1 MSQGKKQE
9 PIKRTRK
16 RADERANERVNK
28 RVNERIDELL
38 DDAEAQAL
46 KVSEKAESVGKAG
59 KAEKAEKTEKVKETS
74 AKKSM
79 PKKPQLPEVEPVK
92 KSFDKVELELDFSEK
107 KAAKQ
112 EEPELKASQA
122 QTSETE
128 ALDTEDSKEAR
139 KEVHREAR
147 KETHKEVSKET
158 PKEDKT
164 ENSAL
169 DDEKAELE
177 KAVASELKEQSLE
190 DAQLE
195 SKATDELLS
204 SEPVVVHDLD
214 RKMGFKQKD
223 ESELGS
229 DAPAAS
235 VTPAT
240 PLEAT
245 PQKRA
250 KKGRGAKLAL
260 ILLILLLIAALGGLA
275 YLGYT
280 LLLKHDS
287 TQVNPIDT
295 STTSMG
301 VPITDTA
308 APPAPVLPEFSTTD
322 IPQLTALFGNTT
334 KKVQSQLGKKYVLT
348 KTDDASDENNP
359 AIKKLAVF
367 VYNPPNQPDL
377 TEYGITPP
385 SVYVSL
391 DEKDKVV
398 AVHYTSS
405 FEMLDYPNANFSTL
419 IASQDTVLNA
429 LKAAGVTPNEK
440 FSYPSLTPNDYDVY
454 IDPDAELKKIAK
466 REYQFSG
473 TVDGED
479 LPKTWLLKLLYD
491 YGTSGI
497 APDAKID
504 PNQRTISITLQ

>member
-1 MSQGKKQE
+1 VSQGKKQE

-46 KVSEKAESVGKAG
+46 KVSEKAESVGKAEKAESAG
-59 KAEKAEKTEKVKETS
+59 KAEKAEGPKETS
-74 AKKSM
+74 AKKRT
-79 PKKPQLPEVEPVK
+79 PKKPELPEVELPE
-92 KSFDKVELELDFSEK
+92 VE
-107 KAAKQ
+107 
-112 EEPELKASQA
+112 
-122 QTSETE
+122 
-128 ALDTEDSKEAR
+128 DTEDSKEAR
-139 KEVHREAR
+139 KETRKEASKETHNQAR
-147 KETHKEVSKET
+147 KEVGREASNKT
-158 PKEDKT
+158 PQ
-164 ENSAL
+164 ENKAESSDL

-195 SKATDELLS
+195 SDATEELLS
-204 SEPVVVHDLD
+204 TEPVVVRDLD
-214 RKMGFKQKD
+214 REMGFKEKD
-223 ESELGS
+223 KPELG
-229 DAPAAS
+229 S

-287 TQVNPIDT
+287 TQTNPIDT
-295 STTSMG
+295 SGTSMG
-301 VPITDTA
+301 APITDTA

-367 VYNPPNQPDL
+367 VYNPANQPDL
-377 TEYGITPP
+377 TDYGITPP

-391 DEKDKVV
+391 DGKDKVV

-405 FEMLDYPNANFSTL
+405 FEMLDYPDANFSTL

-429 LKAAGVTPNEK
+429 LKAAGVTPTEEFK
-440 FSYPSLTPNDYDVY
+440 YPSLTPNDYDVLV
-454 IDPDAELKKIAK
+454 DPDAELKRIAK

-473 TVDGED
+473 NVEGEGS
-479 LPKTWLLKLLYD
+479 PKTWLLKLLYD
-491 YGTSGI
+491 YGAGGI
-497 APDAKID
+497 PPDARID